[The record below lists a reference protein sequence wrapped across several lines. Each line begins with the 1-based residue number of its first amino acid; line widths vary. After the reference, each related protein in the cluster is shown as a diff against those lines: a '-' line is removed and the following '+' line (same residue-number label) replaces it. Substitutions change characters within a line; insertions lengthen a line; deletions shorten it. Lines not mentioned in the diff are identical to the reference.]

1 MKNQILIENI
11 NTSKKLGVA
20 LKRLRKNANL
30 TQAELATKID
40 MRQATVS
47 DVENGKGNIET
58 VLKII
63 QALKVNMAMTNEGS
77 LKVRQS
83 SNSILDLV

>member
-77 LKVRQS
+77 LKGRQS